1 MREQWFQLLR
11 KQLKSEHGK
20 GWGVR
25 AMRGK
30 VQLTLRVDE
39 SAGMNNPRN
48 SVSLPLDLSADNQT
62 KILNFVNEIR
72 ERMEANNLSPMKVV
86 FFCN

>member
-11 KQLKSEHGK
+11 KKLKSEHGE
-20 GWGVR
+20 GWSVG

-39 SAGMNNPRN
+39 SAGMNNPIN
-48 SVSLPLDLSADNQT
+48 SVSLPIDWRADNQT
-62 KILNFVNEIR
+62 KI
-72 ERMEANNLSPMKVV
+72 
-86 FFCN
+86 

>member
-25 AMRGK
+25 AIRGK

-39 SAGMNNPRN
+39 SAGMKNHRN
-48 SVSLPLDLSADNQT
+48 SVSLPL
-62 KILNFVNEIR
+62 
-72 ERMEANNLSPMKVV
+72 
-86 FFCN
+86 

>member
-39 SAGMNNPRN
+39 SAGMKSPRN
-48 SVSLPLDLSADNQT
+48 SVSLPVDWSADNQT
-62 KILNFVNEIR
+62 KILNFLLSSSARGWKQIIIFLK
-72 ERMEANNLSPMKVV
+72 NLR
-86 FFCN
+86 N